1 MKNEPK
7 IKYRLLKATPWDSAG
22 AELYKYGNGYGYA
35 SRNSHVVDGRSY
47 PEEVVENTP
56 EWFEKIE
63 PTTDNKPQ
71 LSAEMQ
77 SKYNELRPYIKSGVV
92 QEKIDE
98 VFNWFATAL
107 EEQKKEATFTLV
119 NTTKPFFYAGYE
131 AGKKD
136 ERQKVLSEVEGWMV
150 ELRKQ
155 AGLCND
161 AANSH
166 LEQQR
171 ASRLVEMICDI
182 VAKLEEMKK

>member
-1 MKNEPK
+1 MQ
-7 IKYRLLKATPWDSAG
+7 
-22 AELYKYGNGYGYA
+22 
-35 SRNSHVVDGRSY
+35 
-47 PEEVVENTP
+47 NT
-56 EWFEKIE
+56 
-63 PTTDNKPQ
+63 PQ
-71 LSAEMQ
+71 LSAEMEKRFDDWFSQ
-77 SKYNELRPYIKSGVV
+77 FTRPYEEYEKNKEKLWEMLGVV
-92 QEKIDE
+92 GEKEAPMEIIARLE
-98 VFNWFATAL
+98 EIKRLRKMQYLFKKHFLATAL

>member
-7 IKYRLLKATPWDSAG
+7 
-22 AELYKYGNGYGYA
+22 
-35 SRNSHVVDGRSY
+35 
-47 PEEVVENTP
+47 
-56 EWFEKIE
+56 
-63 PTTDNKPQ
+63 
-71 LSAEMQ
+71 LSAKMKKRLKKFLTDTWGWSYEYGEWLDEGGQ
-77 SKYNELRPYIKSGVV
+77 PIGGIKDL
-92 QEKIDE
+92 QH
-98 VFNWFATAL
+98 FLATAL
-107 EEQKKEATFTLV
+107 EEQK
-119 NTTKPFFYAGYE
+119 
-131 AGKKD
+131 
-136 ERQKVLSEVEGWMV
+136 QKVLSEVEGWMV

>member
-7 IKYRLLKATPWDSAG
+7 
-22 AELYKYGNGYGYA
+22 
-35 SRNSHVVDGRSY
+35 
-47 PEEVVENTP
+47 
-56 EWFEKIE
+56 
-63 PTTDNKPQ
+63 
-71 LSAEMQ
+71 LSAEIEKRFDEAVRKQ
-77 SKYNELRPYIKSGVV
+77 NNYGNPYWPDWDSVKS
-92 QEKIDE
+92 
-98 VFNWFATAL
+98 FLATAL
-107 EEQKKEATFTLV
+107 EEQKQET
-119 NTTKPFFYAGYE
+119 
-131 AGKKD
+131 
-136 ERQKVLSEVEGWMV
+136 LSEVEGWMV